1 MGDVSLISSFLCF
14 STYMNYAN
22 VRQRA
27 CTRDIQYTCR
37 AQGFSICICS
47 IPVNAAEQD
56 VTFFFFQ
63 GAWFCRKNID
73 QPGKSAREARHPW
86 FQFAIIDS
94 NPKYTGSFF

>member
-1 MGDVSLISSFLCF
+1 MGNVSLISSFLCF

-56 VTFFFFQ
+56 VTFFFFKEL
-63 GAWFCRKNID
+63 GFVEKILINLASLRGKRDI
-73 QPGKSAREARHPW
+73 PGFNLRL
-86 FQFAIIDS
+86 
-94 NPKYTGSFF
+94 